1 MFRNIS
7 TAAPTPRGA
16 SHLSPRSARS
26 ESIAASI
33 PEELDEVQ
41 DLDDDISDANELL
54 KSDNSAVSLTTNL
67 LYLNIIFISTFYF
80 IPLSGTCAWYRF
92 NLQLR
97 IADILPD
104 FLCF

>member
-1 MFRNIS
+1 MFRNMS

-26 ESIAASI
+26 ESMAASI

-54 KSDNSAVSLTTNL
+54 KSDNSAVSLP
-67 LYLNIIFISTFYF
+67 S
-80 IPLSGTCAWYRF
+80 LSLSPF
-92 NLQLR
+92 
-97 IADILPD
+97 
-104 FLCF
+104 

>member
-1 MFRNIS
+1 MS

-26 ESIAASI
+26 ESMAASI

-54 KSDNSAVSLTTNL
+54 KSDNSAVSLTTNKS
-67 LYLNIIFISTFYF
+67 ISTFYF
-80 IPLSGTCAWYRF
+80 IPLSGTCARYRF

-97 IADILPD
+97 IADILLD